1 MIRWPDDMR
10 IVLHDAS
17 SVGPGGVTLI
27 IPGEYQHYYY
37 YSEKAG
43 EDALAYTETESTC
56 DWGGNELCHCESP
69 DFEDCSTCGTCGGA
83 EEINPSNDDIRHGG
97 YRVCHDATDLA
108 RAASSGW
115 DNARKMCKAM
125 GIIYAQ

>member
-1 MIRWPDDMR
+1 MKRWPDDMR
-10 IVLHDAS
+10 IVLDNA
-17 SVGPGGVTLI
+17 GGATLI
-27 IPGEYQHYYY
+27 IPGIYQHHYTYG
-37 YSEKAG
+37 EQAG

-56 DWGGNELCHCESP
+56 DWDGNELCRCESP
-69 DFEDCSTCGTCGGA
+69 DFDDRVDCGTCGG
-83 EEINPSNDDIRHGG
+83 EEQLDPSDDDIRNGG

-125 GIIYAQ
+125 GIICAQ